1 MLGNKIYTGIVVDDE
16 WLKVAKVQSDGK
28 KITLLSL
35 DKIRLVESLKK
46 KQQGVSPEAN
56 KPTEDVFGD
65 IDDELEDEDII
76 FGLEEEGAEEE
87 SEVEELDLENFDEEL
102 DDLDFDDLDEAE
114 DVVDTDM
121 VDETESPASN
131 ELLLYNLLNSI
142 DSKRVDLGLSIPA
155 GQTIFQILRDVD
167 FSDTKK
173 KDLQVIVDDRLESM
187 HGVSKSDDYYSYS
200 VRADGALLLTSIDD
214 EPDLLGLVNRAREIY
229 RGKLFINEV
238 LPDEALL
245 LGLIRAN
252 YEFEPNTIT
261 GVIQFGEN
269 ASRVLFLKG
278 DQLWIV
284 SPIITEG
291 IKDQR
296 FLNTI
301 FSKIL
306 FQLDTGE
313 VPNLDRLIL
322 CNNSLGEKAIEFFE
336 DRFQDLDISE
346 FKFSDDVFDSGEVQ
360 ESSISS
366 FTTAIGAAWS
376 ASGFH
381 KEKFPKISF
390 LPGYVVDRQKIFKL
404 QWHGFMLLLFILL
417 TPIVSNHFY
426 TRNAA
431 EIDRLQNEVNSLE
444 SQIQYLEPTVQRFN
458 QISTELEQIQAKLA
472 LLAELNQGTLR
483 WSENLNQLNRG
494 VDDVNSL
501 WLTSLSSNDD
511 GSVLISGYSLYQ
523 DRIPKLA
530 GVFSRATLLNVN
542 SDEIR
547 EREVFEYRYLI
558 RDFFED
564 ESIYTPESVQGIEQ
578 LIQNQE

>member
-1 MLGNKIYTGIVVDDE
+1 MLGNKTYTGIVVDDE
-16 WLKVAKVQSDGK
+16 WLKVAKIQTDGK
-28 KITLLSL
+28 KVTLLSL
-35 DKIRLVESLKK
+35 DKIRLIESIKK
-46 KQQGVSPEAN
+46 KQQGIKSEPSVPQ
-56 KPTEDVFGD
+56 EDVFND
-65 IDDELEDEDII
+65 IDDSFDDDVI
-76 FGLEEEGAEEE
+76 FGLEDDDTEGEDEDAG
-87 SEVEELDLENFDEEL
+87 ELDLEGFDEDL
-102 DDLDFDDLDEAE
+102 DDLDFDDLDETN
-114 DVVDTDM
+114 DIVDTDM
-121 VDETESPASN
+121 VDESETPASN

-142 DSKRVDLGLSIPA
+142 DSKRVDLGISIPA

-200 VRADGALLLTSIDD
+200 VREDGALLLTSIDD

-229 RGKLFINEV
+229 RGKLFINEI

-245 LGLIRAN
+245 MGLIRAN
-252 YEFEPNTIT
+252 YDFEANTIT
-261 GVIQFGEN
+261 GIIQFGEN

-284 SPIITEG
+284 SPIIKEG

-322 CNNSLGEKAIEFFE
+322 CNNSLGEKSIEFFE

-346 FKFSDDVFDSGEVQ
+346 FEFSEDVFDAGEVQ
-360 ESSISS
+360 ESSIAS

-376 ASGFH
+376 ASGFQ
-381 KEKFPKISF
+381 KEKFPSISF

-426 TRNAA
+426 TQNAA

-444 SQIQYLEPTVQRFN
+444 SQIEYLEPTVQRYN
-458 QISTELEQIQAKLA
+458 QISSELEQIQTKLS

-494 VDDVNSL
+494 VEDVNSL
-501 WLTSLSSNDD
+501 WLTSLTSNDN
-511 GSVLISGYSLYQ
+511 GSVRITGYSLYR

-530 GVFSRATLLNVN
+530 GVFSRATLLTVN

-547 EREVFEYRYLI
+547 ESEVFEYQYLI
-558 RDFFED
+558 RDFFDD

-578 LIQNQE
+578 IIQNQE